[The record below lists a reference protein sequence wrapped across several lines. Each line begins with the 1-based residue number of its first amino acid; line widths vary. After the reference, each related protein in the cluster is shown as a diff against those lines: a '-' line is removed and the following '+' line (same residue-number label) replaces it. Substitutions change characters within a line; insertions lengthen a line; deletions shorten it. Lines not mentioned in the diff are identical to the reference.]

1 MFRQWWVLRFCCL
14 GLLSASILSLSGC
27 FTESSEQVVFDEED
41 VMLGG
46 ELTSVG
52 EPAASIGGPSSGP
65 SAILSGLSEPAVHAL
80 VKRVTQTLT
89 QSSPDGLETS
99 HAQLSCWF
107 EVRVEPLGRG
117 DSSYRVTYQRISYS
131 HKLPGES
138 LSYDTNTVSAVVPP
152 TLAHLQ
158 ALARSGF
165 AFRTTGG
172 GRSLELTEV
181 PAAVFDG
188 DLKGTAAAEFVSD
201 QIGLLLLGPET
212 GGVATAPAAQA
223 RRIESPVPMTVN
235 TRYSIKSTG
244 QGTVTLD
251 MLGSVSSQPQATQV
265 QLAGGSASVKLGG
278 GHAFGE
284 MTIDTSSGVT
294 TRADWNRYL
303 EISLLTEG
311 SERIDQRKHEVVTI
325 RAAGTAVEP
334 PPIAGGLVQPATAP
348 VQPAGVGR

>member
-1 MFRQWWVLRFCCL
+1 
-14 GLLSASILSLSGC
+14 
-27 FTESSEQVVFDEED
+27 
-41 VMLGG
+41 
-46 ELTSVG
+46 
-52 EPAASIGGPSSGP
+52 
-65 SAILSGLSEPAVHAL
+65 
-80 VKRVTQTLT
+80 
-89 QSSPDGLETS
+89 
-99 HAQLSCWF
+99 
-107 EVRVEPLGRG
+107 
-117 DSSYRVTYQRISYS
+117 
-131 HKLPGES
+131 
-138 LSYDTNTVSAVVPP
+138 
-152 TLAHLQ
+152 
-158 ALARSGF
+158 
-165 AFRTTGG
+165 
-172 GRSLELTEV
+172 
-181 PAAVFDG
+181 
-188 DLKGTAAAEFVSD
+188 
-201 QIGLLLLGPET
+201 
-212 GGVATAPAAQA
+212 
-223 RRIESPVPMTVN
+223 MTVN

-294 TRADWNRYL
+294 TRADWNRYI